1 MQDIGEAQGNIQPYR
16 KQEGNLQRELW
27 ALMLTNISFHLPI
40 LSV

>member
-27 ALMLTNISFHLPI
+27 AFDAH
-40 LSV
+40 